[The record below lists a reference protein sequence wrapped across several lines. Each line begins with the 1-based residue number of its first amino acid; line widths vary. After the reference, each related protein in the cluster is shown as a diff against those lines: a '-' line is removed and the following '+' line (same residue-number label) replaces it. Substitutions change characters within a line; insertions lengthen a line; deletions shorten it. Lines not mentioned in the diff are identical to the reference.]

1 MLQNNNLFNILSSSI
16 VNNPDQLIFGS
27 LFLSMVG
34 FITYSIYKSSS
45 STITTNVSTQ
55 TDSSLVNEQGI
66 QTDNPLLVVVDR
78 GGRFYFHRGS
88 YNKKLSYPPK
98 TEFSL

>member
-45 STITTNVSTQ
+45 TITTNVSTQ

-66 QTDNPLLVVVDR
+66 QTDNPLLEEGEEDYENH
-78 GGRFYFHRGS
+78 FLQLYFF
-88 YNKKLSYPPK
+88 LC
-98 TEFSL
+98 F